1 MAILVSLPSEVVG
14 SAILTSCFENEHE
27 LTEGGLV
34 IGNLDKAMK
43 SASQKVKNLVQRVAG
58 L

>member
-1 MAILVSLPSEVVG
+1 MVSLPSEVVG
-14 SAILTSCFENEHE
+14 SPILTSCFENEYK
-27 LTEGGLV
+27 LTEGDLV
-34 IGNLDKAMK
+34 IGNLDEAMK